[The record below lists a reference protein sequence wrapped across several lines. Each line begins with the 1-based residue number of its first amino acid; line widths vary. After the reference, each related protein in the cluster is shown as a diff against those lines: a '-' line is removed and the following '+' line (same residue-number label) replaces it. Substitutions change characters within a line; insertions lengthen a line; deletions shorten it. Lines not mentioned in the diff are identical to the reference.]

1 MKSEYAPHTKC
12 PECGLLF
19 TPEAHDDLI
28 KELRL
33 KLQHDQVMEWCKAKL
48 NDYVISLE
56 KDNNKLR
63 KALTDIIQAENG
75 YIGNDYRLAKIAR
88 NALGLEDHIKELF

>member
-1 MKSEYAPHTKC
+1 MKYEDLPHTKC

-28 KELRL
+28 KNLVDE
-33 KLQHDQVMEWCKAKL
+33 
-48 NDYVISLE
+48 
-56 KDNNKLR
+56 NNQLR
-63 KALTDIIQAENG
+63 KALYDIIKAENG